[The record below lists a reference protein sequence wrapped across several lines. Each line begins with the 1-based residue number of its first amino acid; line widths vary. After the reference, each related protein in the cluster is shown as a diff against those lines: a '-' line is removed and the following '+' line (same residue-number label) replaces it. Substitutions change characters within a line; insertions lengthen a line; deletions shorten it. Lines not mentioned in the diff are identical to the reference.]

1 MKTLNND
8 KRLEKYHQIR
18 AERLD
23 FLEWL
28 DYIIKNLAMSD
39 EQRESL
45 KELRWNSYRYTLEQL
60 KLKFDFILNH

>member
-1 MKTLNND
+1 MNNKKLYKTRKKN
-8 KRLEKYHQIR
+8 R

-39 EQRESL
+39 EKRGRL
-45 KELRWNSYRYTLEQL
+45 RELRGNSHRYTLETL
-60 KLKFDFILNH
+60 KIKFDFILNN